1 MNNFSRGIIKF
12 FNDDF
17 KELSLRKFDFIKND
31 EHPLIFSHNKDYM
44 LKALFGYS
52 KIYKEHQNE
61 IVELLETENKF
72 DLYYKMIMNY
82 LSFFISGSKIYKFSN
97 DFLNDYMNYD
107 LNFDSIINNNK
118 ISFNSDSIW
127 IYAENIFESLDKK
140 EKYNLINVSK
150 MKIHETKKGVYS
162 CAIDIAFR
170 NINNGIYFCT
180 SRYCFH
186 DFNLID
192 IYKYDSKG
200 HDNSRSNEYIEH
212 IDLMIKNVIK
222 LMLYIQSSNVD
233 LRKISPEISMKNTR
247 KERDRANTN
256 NIKNDSL
263 IDYFKVGYGWNKL
276 PVYTLDQWSVRGH
289 FRLQP
294 FGENRQ
300 NHKIIFIEPQ
310 VRKRKSQEIEAN
322 L

>member
-1 MNNFSRGIIKF
+1 MNNFSKSLIKF

-17 KELSLRKFDFIKND
+17 KILSLKKFDIIKD
-31 EHPLIFSHNKDYM
+31 SEHQLIFSYDKDY
-44 LKALFGYS
+44 LLRKLVAYS
-52 KIYKEHQNE
+52 RIYDENKNK
-61 IVELLETENKF
+61 IVELLETEYNY
-72 DLYYKMIMNY
+72 DLYYKMLKNY
-82 LSFFISGSKIYKFSN
+82 ESFFNSDSKIYKFNN
-97 DFLNDYMNYD
+97 DFINDYMNYD
-107 LNFDSIINNNK
+107 LNFDSLINNNT

-127 IYAENIFESLDKK
+127 IYVENVFESLNKK
-140 EKYNLINVSK
+140 EKYNLINISK

-192 IYKYDSKG
+192 IYKYISKEQD
-200 HDNSRSNEYIEH
+200 DNISNEYFEH

-233 LRKISPEISMKNTR
+233 LREITPEIPLQNTR
-247 KERDRANTN
+247 KERDRTLTN
-256 NIKNDSL
+256 NNKNDSL
-263 IDYFKVGYGWNKL
+263 IPYYNVGYGWNKL
-276 PVYTLDQWSVRGH
+276 PIYTQEQWSVRGH

-294 FGENRQ
+294 CGQNRE

-310 VRKRKSQEIEAN
+310 VRKRKLINNEAN
-322 L
+322 F